1 MQTVMNELR
10 TLADEEPETHARLM
24 EYLKGTD
31 PAIWP
36 SAVPYFRTILAS
48 QRQAESGNSP
58 AAPDVG
64 QAGTT
69 ANFPSK
75 TREVPRRETV
85 PTEQIS
91 LAETPSPAATDA
103 ASLPEGY
110 PASPQNS
117 RPDQLVTDPSEVASA
132 SVPAES
138 TSTAIATPGPDHLP
152 PYRAERSP
160 LEADDWQSR
169 LSAAIEMLES
179 ELADEPDTDQRTQ
192 RQAQLRLL
200 YLAAGRRD
208 DAMKPIPYVDA
219 NIQYFW
225 SRECYGLATW
235 MDAAREPDEAERAR
249 QARALL
255 QEAVA
260 KLSQSAP
267 LVVHNLTF
275 CRTVTGYGNITPLEK
290 KTEFS
295 PGQAI
300 RLYAEV
306 ENFSSKTSEKGYHT
320 ALQSSYKILD
330 SQGRLIDQHDFGP
343 VEEHCRNMR
352 RDFFTNYRFALPSSI
367 FAGQYHLK
375 LTIVDLNSNR
385 TGESTIKFTV
395 RKPSI

>member
-1 MQTVMNELR
+1 VTPPETQTGPEANDSDMRAVMDELR

-58 AAPDVG
+58 AGLDAG

-69 ANFPSK
+69 ANFPSQ
-75 TREVPRRETV
+75 TPEVPRRETV
-85 PTEQIS
+85 PTETIS
-91 LAETPSPAATDA
+91 LAETPSPASGA
-103 ASLPEGY
+103 AVFPRS
-110 PASPQNS
+110 SP
-117 RPDQLVTDPSEVASA
+117 PSGAAQGS
-132 SVPAES
+132 SPPES
-138 TSTAIATPGPDHLP
+138 TSAVAAAPLPVHASPYPAKSSPPG
-152 PYRAERSP
+152 
-160 LEADDWQSR
+160 ADDWQSR
-169 LSAAIEMLES
+169 LSAAIEMLEA

-235 MDAAREPDEAERAR
+235 MDAGREPDEAERAR

-275 CRTVTGYGNITPLEK
+275 CRTVTGYGSVTPLE

-295 PGQAI
+295 PGQEI

-306 ENFSSKTSEKGYHT
+306 ENFSSKTTEKGYHT

-343 VEEHCRNMR
+343 VAEHCRNMR
-352 RDFFTNYRFALPSSI
+352 RDFFTNYRFALPSSV

-385 TGESTIKFTV
+385 TGQSTIKFTV